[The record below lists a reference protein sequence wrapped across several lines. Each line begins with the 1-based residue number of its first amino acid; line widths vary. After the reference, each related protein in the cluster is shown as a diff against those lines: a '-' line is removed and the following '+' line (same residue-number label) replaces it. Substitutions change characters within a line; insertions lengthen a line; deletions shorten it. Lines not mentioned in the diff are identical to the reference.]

1 MELNFDW
8 KKLERKPLL
17 PAGLHPKTWLKWG
30 LPRTDGREVDLES
43 MHQGFLYA
51 GDLLGWMSHP
61 EERLERVMDKA
72 KSLYSWNKAPAVI
85 IPPVLLEYSM
95 PDRPAPV
102 YDPEKHLGPVT
113 LPRVYVIA
121 ELRSHQPARDKYECF
136 SSLIVVWF
144 QENFGDVAPEIQQ
157 KIAELDWNNL
167 AYDWAP

>member
-8 KKLERKPLL
+8 RKLERKPLL
-17 PAGLHPKTWLKWG
+17 PAGLHPKTWPHWG
-30 LPRTDGREVDLES
+30 VPRADGREVDMES
-43 MHQGFLYA
+43 MHQGYLYA
-51 GDLLGWMSHP
+51 GHLLGGMFHP
-61 EERLERVMDKA
+61 EGSLEQVMKKA
-72 KSLYSWNKAPAVI
+72 KLLYPWVAAPAVI

-95 PDRPAPV
+95 PDRPTPV
-102 YDPEKHLGPVT
+102 YDPEKQLGPVT

-121 ELRSHQPARDKYECF
+121 NLRSHQPARDKNECF